1 MPNASAIAQL
11 PELRAETE
19 LFVGRQSI
27 LDRDQNLIAFELLF
41 RANLRSS
48 ASGDDVV
55 ASAAAINHAF
65 NELGIEAVLGKYRA
79 FISLPAQ
86 LIVNEVIELL
96 PRQKVVLEL
105 LDSAQVT
112 DDIVERCKRLKSLG
126 FALAVDASFCFD
138 QRFRPLLAL
147 VNFVRI
153 DIVELDHTRLW
164 SLTKQLKPFRVKLL
178 AVNVDTREQARLCED
193 AGFDLFQGYYFARP
207 QAIAGKRLTHSE
219 SGLMKLLSLVL
230 EDADNG
236 EMEKVLKQD
245 PGLTLNLM
253 RMVNSAAVG
262 ARSPIS
268 SLGGA
273 IMVLGRQQL
282 QRWLQLLLYANRSPG
297 ATFPSPLLQLVAT
310 RGKLM
315 ELLAGQ
321 AGSDDRELGER
332 AFMAG
337 ILSLMDTL
345 LGQPIDA
352 IVAPLNLAD
361 DVKGAVLQ
369 REGLLGRLLALT
381 EKLDQND
388 LDGADAL
395 LEEFPAFTPGALS
408 AAQAQ
413 AMRWANSI
421 GQHQ

>member
-1 MPNASAIAQL
+1 VHHLRKPSVPNASAIAQL

-126 FALAVDASFCFD
+126 FALAIDASFCFD

-153 DIVELDHTRLW
+153 DIVELDHTRLC
-164 SLTKQLKPFRVKLL
+164 
-178 AVNVDTREQARLCED
+178 QAARSQRRHAR
-193 AGFDLFQGYYFARP
+193 AG
-207 QAIAGKRLTHSE
+207 
-219 SGLMKLLSLVL
+219 
-230 EDADNG
+230 
-236 EMEKVLKQD
+236 
-245 PGLTLNLM
+245 
-253 RMVNSAAVG
+253 AAV
-262 ARSPIS
+262 
-268 SLGGA
+268 
-273 IMVLGRQQL
+273 
-282 QRWLQLLLYANRSPG
+282 
-297 ATFPSPLLQLVAT
+297 
-310 RGKLM
+310 
-315 ELLAGQ
+315 
-321 AGSDDRELGER
+321 
-332 AFMAG
+332 
-337 ILSLMDTL
+337 
-345 LGQPIDA
+345 
-352 IVAPLNLAD
+352 
-361 DVKGAVLQ
+361 
-369 REGLLGRLLALT
+369 
-381 EKLDQND
+381 
-388 LDGADAL
+388 
-395 LEEFPAFTPGALS
+395 
-408 AAQAQ
+408 
-413 AMRWANSI
+413 
-421 GQHQ
+421 